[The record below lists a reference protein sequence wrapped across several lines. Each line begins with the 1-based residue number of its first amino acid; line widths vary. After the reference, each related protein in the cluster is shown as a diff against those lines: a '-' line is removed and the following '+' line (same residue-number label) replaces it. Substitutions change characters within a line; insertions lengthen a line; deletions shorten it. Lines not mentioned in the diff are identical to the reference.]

1 MTITGKL
8 AGGLFA
14 MVGLIAF
21 SNPAQAAESGQAS
34 DAQTFQQQRSDK
46 TQQGQDLVN
55 KQPMTKQSGENAGGK
70 QSINT
75 GADLTSGRDSHLG
88 PHDNQGSQ
96 QGSQKKDAKGGRGMG
111 H

>member
-14 MVGLIAF
+14 MVSLIAF
-21 SNPAQAAESGQAS
+21 SNPALAAESGQAS

-55 KQPMTKQSGENAGGK
+55 KQPMTKQSGEK

-96 QGSQKKDAKGGRGMG
+96 QGSQKKEAKGGSGMG

>member
-1 MTITGKL
+1 MTITGKF
-8 AGGLFA
+8 AGSLCA

-21 SNPAQAAESGQAS
+21 SIPAQAAEGGQPS
-34 DAQTFQQQRSDK
+34 DTQRFQQQRSDK

-55 KQPMTKQSGENAGGK
+55 KQPMTKQSGDNPGGK
-70 QSINT
+70 QSLNT

-96 QGSQKKDAKGGRGMG
+96 QGSQKKEAKGGGGTG